1 MNSTA
6 SSVIE
11 VPAPPEFL
19 RTLIRIGKLCVEAA
33 ALVALASLF
42 FIRMPQVSG
51 HSMEPQLRA
60 DEHVLINTLAYGVH
74 AGDGLHPFVDIQ
86 LHPINRGDVV
96 AFQHASGG
104 DARQVYVKRV
114 IGIPGDSIAIVRGA
128 VMVDGRP
135 LSEPYVS
142 LRDVASMRAQVV
154 PADSL
159 FVLGDNRGASDDSR
173 AFGSV
178 PRTSVIGRA
187 AFVVWPLNRAG
198 PIR

>member
-1 MNSTA
+1 MNSSA
-6 SSVIE
+6 ASVIE
-11 VPAPPEFL
+11 VPAPPEFV
-19 RTLIRIGKLCVEAA
+19 RTLIRIVKLCLEAA

-74 AGDGLHPFVDIQ
+74 AGGGLHPLVDIQ
-86 LHPINRGDVV
+86 LRPIKRGDVV
-96 AFQHASGG
+96 AFQHAVGG
-104 DARQVYVKRV
+104 DGGQVYVKRV
-114 IGIPGDSIAIVRGA
+114 IGTAGDSVAIVRGI
-128 VMVDGRP
+128 VVVDGRP
-135 LSEPYVS
+135 LAEPYVS
-142 LRDVASMRAQVV
+142 LRDGASMRAQVV

-187 AFVVWPLNRAG
+187 AFVVWPFNRAG

>member
-51 HSMEPQLRA
+51 HSMEPLLRA

-74 AGDGLHPFVDIQ
+74 AGGVRPVFDLQ
-86 LHPINRGDVV
+86 LRPINRGDVV
-96 AFQHASGG
+96 AFQHAAGG
-104 DARQVYVKRV
+104 DAGQVYVKRV
-114 IGIPGDSIAIVRGA
+114 IGVSGDSVAIVRGA
-128 VMVDGRP
+128 VMVNGRR
-135 LSEPYVS
+135 LAEPYVS
-142 LRDVASMRAQVV
+142 LRDGASMRAQVV

-173 AFGSV
+173 AFGPV